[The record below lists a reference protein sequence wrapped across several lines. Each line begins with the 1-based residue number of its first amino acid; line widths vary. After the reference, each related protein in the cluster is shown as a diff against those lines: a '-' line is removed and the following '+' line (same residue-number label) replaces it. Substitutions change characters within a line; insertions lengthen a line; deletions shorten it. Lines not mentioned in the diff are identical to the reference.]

1 MAKVKVIF
9 PSVIV
14 SVTAGEK
21 ETELTASTLSEA
33 IDKLVAKYGDKFK
46 DRVLDSS
53 GKPKRLLNFYV
64 NGKNIRFLKNLETT
78 LNDGDKISILPLVS
92 GG

>member
-21 ETELTASTLSEA
+21 ETELTASTLNEA

-53 GKPKRLLNFYV
+53 SKPKRLLNFYV